1 MMKQS
6 RSLGFTLI
14 ELMVVVIIVAIFAA
28 IAIPN
33 YQSFVRRSTAAQ
45 AQQEIQRIAT
55 LLERNKSRNFNYLG
69 FSLTPNPFVIPIGS
83 TGSAI
88 KYSITVMDGTDSSR
102 PLTNAAAAGQDYI
115 IRALSNDDKNF
126 SYVLSSTGLR
136 CKKIGK
142 TIDYICDGAEA
153 W

>member
-45 AQQEIQRIAT
+45 AQQEIQRIVT

-69 FSLTPNPFVIPIGS
+69 FSLTPNPFVIPAGS
-83 TGSAI
+83 TGDSV
-88 KYSITVMDGTDSSR
+88 KYTITVMDGTDSSKA
-102 PLTNAAAAGQDYI
+102 LTDPTVAGQDYI
-115 IRALSNDDKNF
+115 IIALSTDAKNF
-126 SYVLSSTGLR
+126 SYVFSSMGLR
-136 CKKIGK
+136 CKKLGK
-142 TIDYICDGAEA
+142 TISYDCSGAEA

>member
-6 RSLGFTLI
+6 RSFGFTLI
-14 ELMVVVIIVAIFAA
+14 ELMAVVAIIAIFAA
-28 IAIPN
+28 IAIPS
-33 YQSFVRRSTAAQ
+33 YQNFIRRSTAAQ
-45 AQQEIQRIAT
+45 AQQEIQRIVT

-69 FSLTPNPFVIPIGS
+69 FTLTPDPFVIPIGS
-83 TGSAI
+83 TGDSV
-88 KYSITVMDGTDSSR
+88 KYIITVMDGTDSSR
-102 PLTNAAAAGQDYI
+102 PLTNAASAGQDYI
-115 IRALSNDDKNF
+115 IRALSTDAKNF

-142 TIDYICDGAEA
+142 TISYNCVGAEA